1 MTKNI
6 KLIAIDIDGTLANS
20 KNELTEGVKQAVQK
34 ADRAGIRIVL
44 CSGRPFSGVAPWLK
58 GLGLINH
65 HDEYVI
71 CYNGAEVA
79 TTAQDILWQDRLS
92 YDDYLQLLK
101 TAKRLHLHFHATC
114 QDQMYTS
121 DRDIGYWTIFE
132 TLIEHSKLSY
142 RTPDEMRDKVILKG
156 MFVDDEDVLD
166 RVVAKKEIWAAMS
179 DRITFSRTYTAYWEA
194 VAKEATKEHGLAF
207 LGKKLGIDRSEM
219 VGIGDQQNDMT
230 MINYVGTGV
239 AMGNGVPVL
248 KQAADFVTYDN
259 DHDGVAHVIDLVLNH
274 GL

>member
-1 MTKNI
+1 MTKVI

-65 HDEYVI
+65 
-71 CYNGAEVA
+71 
-79 TTAQDILWQDRLS
+79 QDILWQDRLS